1 MTRQEEKQLLRS
13 VRGLYFHKVWAPMIP
28 IVLVV
33 GFFAL
38 VIGSFLLFGF
48 VGAVA
53 RLLSW

>member
-28 IVLVV
+28 IFLVV